1 MTDPT
6 PAGVHW
12 GTYDTLKA
20 DHPTYDALAEDAPTY
35 DESGFTGIGSM
46 KVTP

>member
-12 GTYDTLKA
+12 GTYDVQQA
-20 DHPTYDALAEDAPTY
+20 DHPTYDALAEAAATY

-46 KVTP
+46 KGTS